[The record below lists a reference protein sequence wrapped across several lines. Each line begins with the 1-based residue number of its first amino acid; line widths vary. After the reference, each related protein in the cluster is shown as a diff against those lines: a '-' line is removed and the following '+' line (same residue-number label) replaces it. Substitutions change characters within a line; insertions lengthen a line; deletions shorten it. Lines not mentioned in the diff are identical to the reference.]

1 MEIDKFIKEIEMEL
15 SPREVSRAVVRGLNK
30 AAVGIRARV
39 VQDIRQDIN
48 IKASD
53 LKETVKITKAK
64 NQAGRVAVELVVK
77 GKPISLIKF
86 VTVASLRQAQA
97 GELDKKGNR
106 RPLRIKVS
114 RKQGAK
120 PSKKGFYVPAYNKI
134 MRRVGKGRGPIREMF
149 GPSLAKMTEAK
160 ISQLES
166 FASET
171 VAKRIQESIDFEI
184 SKIIKS

>member
-1 MEIDKFIKEIEMEL
+1 MEIEKFIKEIDMQL
-15 SPREVSRAVVRGLNK
+15 SPREISRAVVRGLNK
-30 AAVGIRARV
+30 AAIGIRARV
-39 VQDIRQDIN
+39 VQDIRQDIS

-64 NQAGRVAVELVVK
+64 NTEGRSEVTLTVQ

-86 VTVASLRQAQA
+86 VTVASLRQAKS
-97 GELDKKGNR
+97 GELDRKGNR

-120 PSKKGFYVPAYNKI
+120 PSKKGFYVPAYNKV

-149 GPSLAKMTEAK
+149 GPSLAKMTESRL
-160 ISQLES
+160 SQLEG
-166 FASET
+166 FITDT
-171 VAKRIQESIDFEI
+171 VQKRLEESIEFEI
-184 SKIIKS
+184 SKILNK